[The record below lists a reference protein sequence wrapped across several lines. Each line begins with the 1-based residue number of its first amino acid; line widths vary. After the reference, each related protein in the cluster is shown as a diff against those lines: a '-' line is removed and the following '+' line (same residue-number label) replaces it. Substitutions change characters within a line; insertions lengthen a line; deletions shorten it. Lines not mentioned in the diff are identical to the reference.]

1 MTKEDL
7 KNTKIYLSNEEDV
20 IKFQEKVFKLGVL
33 WKDGS
38 KEPQY
43 IKGEPFYYI
52 NSNFQLTKDTMYQN
66 DSFKNHEYEQIFL
79 HDVLSIEE
87 PKEEY
92 KFKPYDR
99 VLVRDHESQQW
110 CPTLYS
116 YYDDSEF
123 ALHHVTVA
131 DIIYKYC
138 IPYEGNEHLV
148 GTTNSK

>member
-52 NSNFQLTKDTMYQN
+52 NSNFKLTKDTMYQN

-87 PKEEY
+87 SEEEY
-92 KFKPYDR
+92 RFETYDKVLMRDYNDLPWLPTMYAYSREGEYCYVSISGSVFK
-99 VLVRDHESQQW
+99 Q
-110 CPTLYS
+110 
-116 YYDDSEF
+116 
-123 ALHHVTVA
+123 
-131 DIIYKYC
+131 C
-138 IPYEGNEHLV
+138 IPYEGNEYLV
-148 GTTNSK
+148 GTTNSPD

>member
-7 KNTKIYLSNEEDV
+7 RNTKIYLSNEEDV

-43 IKGEPFYYI
+43 IEGEPFYYI
-52 NSNFQLTKDTMYQN
+52 NSNFQLTKDTIYQN
-66 DSFKNHEYEQIFL
+66 DFFKKHEYEQIFL

-99 VLVRDHESQQW
+99 VLVRDSDEGVW
-110 CPTLYS
+110 IPRFYS
-116 YYDDSEF
+116 NRHRVSKDYPFE
-123 ALHHVTVA
+123 VTSGA
-131 DIIYKYC
+131 AYRQC

-148 GTTNSK
+148 GTINSK

>member
-7 KNTKIYLSNEEDV
+7 RNTKIYLSNEEDV

-43 IKGEPFYYI
+43 IEGEPFYYI
-52 NSNFQLTKDTMYQN
+52 NSNFQLTKDTIYQN
-66 DSFKNHEYEQIFL
+66 DFFKKYEYEQIFL

-87 PKEEY
+87 PKE
-92 KFKPYDR
+92 KCQFKPYDK
-99 VLVRDHESQQW
+99 VLMRDYNNLPW
-110 CPTLYS
+110 IPTMYAYS
-116 YYDDSEF
+116 REGEYCYVSISGSAF
-123 ALHHVTVA
+123 
-131 DIIYKYC
+131 KQC
-138 IPYEGNEHLV
+138 IPYGGNEHLA